1 MNYSNDFIR
10 LIKDTEKEKDFIG
23 FGNPNAKIL
32 FVGKECALDLNNP
45 RDKDVYERT
54 NLPNWTHWNNN
65 VNNLSITPDTVKEW
79 KKTGEFNPLFPY
91 KKDNLPLG
99 NCTWRNYQKI
109 INLLY
114 PEATSDFA
122 TFHQYSFLTEFNAV
136 VSKYSERTKVVE
148 ESIARR
154 TEHVL
159 SKAFF
164 RQFPVVIVGCGHYVP
179 QYHINLENIFDQKW
193 VEPTINLKKNEWIN
207 IHKKDGRLLIH
218 TRQLSMCSDE
228 LLQTIVKYS
237 KEYL

>member
-1 MNYSNDFIR
+1 MNYSKEFIS

-32 FVGKECALDLNNP
+32 FVGKECALDLNKP
-45 RDKDVYERT
+45 RDKDVYERS
-54 NLPNWTHWNNN
+54 NLPNWTHWYNNIN
-65 VNNLSITPDTVKEW
+65 DISITPDTVKEW

-136 VSKYSERTKVVE
+136 VSKYSERTKAVE
-148 ESIARR
+148 ES
-154 TEHVL
+154 
-159 SKAFF
+159 
-164 RQFPVVIVGCGHYVP
+164 
-179 QYHINLENIFDQKW
+179 
-193 VEPTINLKKNEWIN
+193 
-207 IHKKDGRLLIH
+207 
-218 TRQLSMCSDE
+218 M
-228 LLQTIVKYS
+228 
-237 KEYL
+237 